1 MHLSGKNSKIWLF
14 SVDAFLHEWDDKPP
28 GDGNTHRCVCIR
40 TQAHICVLPGP
51 CAPADR
57 SLCWQLPWG
66 HEWYSALFPSS
77 QWLSLQARGTW
88 RVWQKKGLKSNLAK
102 CGREEPWSHTE
113 WQLHPKNR
121 GIGWGAENV
130 GWLEKQTLIL
140 KGELPALLY
149 HLLLLYKLFCAW
161 VCTICKARLR
171 FGVNGIARLKLD
183 QNCICEGLAW
193 NAWGEK

>member
-1 MHLSGKNSKIWLF
+1 MLF
-14 SVDAFLHEWDDKPP
+14 SMN
-28 GDGNTHRCVCIR
+28 GMT
-40 TQAHICVLPGP
+40 
-51 CAPADR
+51 
-57 SLCWQLPWG
+57 
-66 HEWYSALFPSS
+66 
-77 QWLSLQARGTW
+77 SLQGMGTHIGVCVYIHRHIYLCCLDHVHLLTGACAGSCHEGMSGAQLYFLPPSGCHPRGTW

-102 CGREEPWSHTE
+102 CGREKPWSHTE

-140 KGELPALLY
+140 KGELPALLH